1 MQQSRYRPILP
12 DPAKRYTSA
21 SQDES
26 FDFAEEAR
34 RPILT
39 QLGYHYMPTPR
50 NGDESM
56 SMPSPPMGL
65 TQVICHTAFLNS
77 HHDATRI

>member
-1 MQQSRYRPILP
+1 V
-12 DPAKRYTSA
+12 

-26 FDFAEEAR
+26 FDFVEEAR
-34 RPILT
+34 RSIGLT
-39 QLGYHYMPTPR
+39 QLWYHYMPTPH

-56 SMPSPPMGL
+56 SMPSMPMSL

-77 HHDATRI
+77 HHDAAHI